1 MGSELPSFTSMV
13 AVHPAGIH
21 RMAQAKTRPC
31 RKNARRSQ
39 GNVSDLVG
47 TSGDIIIY
55 LYINIYIYTIYTL
68 YNYITYYIIKKNTL
82 YICVILFED
91 I

>member
-1 MGSELPSFTSMV
+1 
-13 AVHPAGIH
+13 
-21 RMAQAKTRPC
+21 MAQAKTRPC

-55 LYINIYIYTIYTL
+55 LYINIYILYTH
-68 YNYITYYIIKKNTL
+68 YIIILHITLLKNTL
-82 YICVILFED
+82 YIYICVILFED